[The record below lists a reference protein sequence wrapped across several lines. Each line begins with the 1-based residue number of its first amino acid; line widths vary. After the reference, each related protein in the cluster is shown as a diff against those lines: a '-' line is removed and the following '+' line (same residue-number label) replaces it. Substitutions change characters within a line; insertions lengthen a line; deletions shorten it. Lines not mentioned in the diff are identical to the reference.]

1 MDTVNDAY
9 TNLEGVINEV
19 ITILSTYALDVIGA
33 FAILAIGVWLS
44 GKVNVWLGKGMRK
57 TKKVDETLITFF
69 ASMGRYIV
77 LAVTVIAV
85 LGQFGIQTASLLTVL
100 GAAGLAIGLALQ
112 GTLSN
117 VAAGVM
123 LLLFRPFKVGDFIT
137 AGGHSGTV
145 KALNLFFTEMATG
158 DNVRITV
165 PNSKIWG
172 DSLSNFSA
180 NPTRRVDLTFGV
192 SYNDDIDKAMDTIR
206 SVYGEDTRVK
216 SDPEPFL
223 VVSNLGESSVD
234 LLLRVWV
241 DSGDYWGVRFDLTKA
256 IKQRF
261 DKNGISIPFPSR
273 TVYHVGKAGE

>member
-1 MDTVNDAY
+1 
-9 TNLEGVINEV
+9 
-19 ITILSTYALDVIGA
+19 
-33 FAILAIGVWLS
+33 
-44 GKVNVWLGKGMRK
+44 
-57 TKKVDETLITFF
+57 
-69 ASMGRYIV
+69 
-77 LAVTVIAV
+77 
-85 LGQFGIQTASLLTVL
+85 
-100 GAAGLAIGLALQ
+100 
-112 GTLSN
+112 
-117 VAAGVM
+117 
-123 LLLFRPFKVGDFIT
+123 
-137 AGGHSGTV
+137 
-145 KALNLFFTEMATG
+145 ALNLFFTEMATG